1 VAYSNLIG
9 ENRIKQSVAPQFRCS
24 PSLGAWALGRLGG
37 MSYAVGDA
45 SGFHNHSRNE
55 PIAAGSLFINMSI
68 TVMIGPG
75 IASLL
80 TLLVVAVLYA
90 LFFRIPANN
99 GVKIQDA

>member
-9 ENRIKQSVAPQFRCS
+9 KIRIKQSVAPQLRCS
-24 PSLGAWALGRLGG
+24 PSLGGK
-37 MSYAVGDA
+37 SYAVGDA
-45 SGFHNHSRNE
+45 GGFHNHSRNE

-68 TVMIGPG
+68 TEMFGPG
-75 IASLL
+75 VASLL